1 MVTSIQA
8 CWCGNNAFRPFGP
21 DYGECK
27 NCGTL
32 VYLKQIPHEHSFVK
46 DDDTDFYGKSY
57 WLERQQDQ
65 FGTADIYSRARQD
78 LTERN
83 LHWLNTL
90 LKYRLPTAKVVELG
104 CSHGSFVALMRQ
116 AGYDASGVEMSP
128 WVVEFGKK
136 TFGIPVSVGPIENLD
151 MPSASVDIIV
161 AMDVL
166 EHLADPVATMARC
179 MELLKPDGLLL
190 IQTPQFKENMEYGE
204 LVESSAR
211 FLEMLIPQ
219 EHIYLFSENSVTRLF
234 ERLGAKHIAFERAI
248 FDHYDMFFAVSRVPF
263 QTNSSEQVDSALQ
276 TSPHGR
282 LTTALLD
289 LRKRE
294 LAANADR
301 IARGEQIET
310 LTRSVHESEADRVA
324 RGEQIETLTRLVHES
339 EADRAARGNQI
350 KLLRDV
356 VRRAHEKNSSRE
368 ALLKVQKSELANQEK
383 QISSLLNDVKGLF
396 RHPAFRWIAKLGR
409 WSEAEK
415 LEKRIDEP

>member
-1 MVTSIQA
+1 MRT
-8 CWCGNNAFRPFGP
+8 CWCGNTSFRTFGP
-21 DYGECK
+21 EYGKCDV
-27 NCGTL
+27 CGTL
-32 VYLKQIPHEHSFVK
+32 TYLKDTPLEQSLVR
-46 DDDTDFYGKSY
+46 DDDSDFYGKNY
-57 WLERQQDQ
+57 WLERQQGQ
-65 FGTADIYSRARQD
+65 LGTADIYTRARND

-83 LHWLNTL
+83 LHWLKTL
-90 LKYRLPTAKVVELG
+90 LKYRLPPAKVVELG

-136 TFGIPVSVGPIENLD
+136 TFGIPVSVGPLENLD
-151 MPSASVDIIV
+151 IPSASIDIIV

-166 EHLADPVATMARC
+166 EHLAEPVATMARC

-190 IQTPQFKENMEYGE
+190 IQTPQFKENMEYAE
-204 LVESSAR
+204 LVESNGR
-211 FLEMLIPQ
+211 FLEMMIPQ
-219 EHIYLFSENSVTRLF
+219 EHIYLFSENSATRLF
-234 ERLGAKHIAFERAI
+234 EQLGGKHIAFEPAI

-263 QTNSSEQVDSALQ
+263 HINSSEQIDSVLQ
-276 TSPHGR
+276 ASPTGR

-289 LRKRE
+289 LRERE
-294 LAANADR
+294 TAANIDR
-301 IARGEQIET
+301 LARGEQIDA
-310 LTRSVHESEADRVA
+310 LTRMVHESETDRAA
-324 RGEQIETLTRLVHES
+324 RAEQIETLTRLVHES

-368 ALLKVQKSELANQEK
+368 ALLNVQKSELADQEK
-383 QISSLLNDVKGLF
+383 QISSLLSDVKGLF